1 MTTTAVAR
9 ERGEQ
14 LAVVA
19 GGLIVLFVTG
29 LLASADTPSGW
40 ESELFRGINGAPDWI
55 EQPSWFVMQ
64 AGSAGA
70 IVVAALVAF
79 GLRRTR
85 LGVALLLA
93 GWSAWLVAKLI
104 KDVVGRGRPAVYL
117 DDVIERP
124 EWEGLGFV
132 SGHAAVAFALATVLA
147 PVVPGV
153 WRWVV
158 WAAAVATAVLRIYTG
173 AHLPLDVIG
182 GAALGIALGALVNLF
197 VGDVASAAGDRADVT
212 EQAGAEP

>member
-9 ERGEQ
+9 GRGEQ
-14 LAVVA
+14 IAIVV
-19 GGLIVLFVTG
+19 GGLVVLFVTA

-40 ESELFRGINGAPDWI
+40 ETDLFRGINGAPDWI
-55 EQPSWFVMQ
+55 EQPAWFVMQ

-85 LGVALLLA
+85 LGVAILLA

-104 KDVVGRGRPAVYL
+104 KDVVGRGRPVAYL

-158 WAAAVATAVLRIYTG
+158 WAAALATAVLRIYTG

-182 GAALGIALGALVNLF
+182 GAAVGVALGVLVNMA
-197 VGDVASAAGDRADVT
+197 VGDVQSAAGERTDEVA
-212 EQAGAEP
+212 AGIEP